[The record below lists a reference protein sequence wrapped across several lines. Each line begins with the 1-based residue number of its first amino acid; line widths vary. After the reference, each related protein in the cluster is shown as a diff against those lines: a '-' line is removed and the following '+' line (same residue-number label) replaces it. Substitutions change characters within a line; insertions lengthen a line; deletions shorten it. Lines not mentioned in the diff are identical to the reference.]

1 MADFQ
6 QNFLA
11 SLGAGYNFGQQI
23 KQQQDTSKLNQLA
36 SQAYGAAPEQRD
48 SILSQTAAVDAGAA
62 GQLERQMGYSD
73 ERRNASMMNMARLL
87 TGAPEQARPGL
98 YRSMV
103 PTLAKFGMSELP
115 QDYNAQTAPIIDKA
129 AQSIMSALNGG
140 KVNNPYDGLPADI
153 QSLRMLQENPE
164 LATLDRERRQA
175 SGMVPKLV
183 ETSGGY
189 GWGTPGGGIQLAP
202 LEGVAGQ
209 GGAAQ
214 PQTQAPQLFAA
225 LGQKYGIRPTS
236 VQRTPERNKQVGG
249 VANSYHLTGQAAD
262 WAVPQ
267 QFKTQF
273 MADARANGFEAIDEG
288 DHIHIEPA
296 TRGGS
301 GGGIA
306 QPYQTPG
313 EQQRLALAQASDAR
327 AQQQLGLAERAA
339 DRADRAEQRQVS
351 ANAITGKPPTE
362 GERKAA
368 TLLRRLSFSQQQLA
382 DAVGEDPSAASPG
395 LAQSGVRAVLGD
407 SAANAVTPAARQRVE
422 AAQLDILDAALTL
435 GTGAAY
441 TREQLEGYR
450 RSYFPQIG
458 DSKATIDDKAA
469 RLQNVIESAKIAA
482 GRAGPQAQQ
491 AAPAAPVDDARRA
504 LLDKY

>member
-48 SILSQTAAVDAGAA
+48 ALLSQMAGVDAGSAFQA
-62 GQLERQMGYSD
+62 EKQMAYSD
-73 ERRNASMMNMARLL
+73 ERRNTTMVNMARML
-87 TGAPEQARPGL
+87 TGAPEQARAGI
-98 YRSMV
+98 YRQMV
-103 PTLAKFGMSELP
+103 PTLSRFGMSELP
-115 QDYNAQTAPIIDKA
+115 QEYNAQTAPIIDKA

-153 QSLRMLQENPE
+153 QSLRMLQESPE

-183 ETSGGY
+183 ETSDGY

-202 LEGVAGQ
+202 LEGVAGHE
-209 GGAAQ
+209 APAQ

-236 VQRTPERNKQVGG
+236 VQRTPERNKEVGG

-296 TRGGS
+296 SRGVS

-306 QPYQTPG
+306 QPYQAPQREQAPSGYRATAGGGLEAIPG
-313 EQQRLALAQASDAR
+313 GPADKPEAAPKPMPASILRLQRASREALSVSQGLGSSIAKVRQQLKDGDIKLGPLQNLAYQGMNAAGQSTKESRNYQGMRSTFEKMRNDSLRLNSGVQTEGDAQRAWAELLGNLNDA
-327 AQQQLGLAERAA
+327 ANVDQQLGRIEEIN
-339 DRADRAEQRQVS
+339 DRAIQLHTENMDEIEAEYGGR
-351 ANAITGKPPTE
+351 NAPG
-362 GERKAA
+362 R
-368 TLLRRLSFSQQQLA
+368 S
-382 DAVGEDPSAASPG
+382 ASP
-395 LAQSGVRAVLGD
+395 AF
-407 SAANAVTPAARQRVE
+407 
-422 AAQLDILDAALTL
+422 DASDFSNLW
-435 GTGAAY
+435 
-441 TREQLEGYR
+441 
-450 RSYFPQIG
+450 
-458 DSKATIDDKAA
+458 
-469 RLQNVIESAKIAA
+469 N
-482 GRAGPQAQQ
+482 
-491 AAPAAPVDDARRA
+491 
-504 LLDKY
+504 